1 MSQPAETWC
10 KVSFVDL
17 VVPLLVRA
25 LVIQAKKSKSTKA
38 TTVSFNEVVGFLCFF
53 WGKLGVK
60 EENKNWFTS
69 LNMTMPP
76 KERPFQK
83 DISSYSHYFSGDMLV
98 FWRVDEALKHVFFWG
113 QQTCADHRVECRDIS
128 NPMAAMAF
136 QSMQYT
142 LPESNSEFT
151 REFFWFEDE
160 TSLWGPSRCSGAN
173 CERFREGID
182 SYIELNIYS
191 WKMNFHLKHPL
202 PIFRGFFEL
211 QNSTFWSKRPGFGP
225 GGPTKSGSDYHH
237 LRGGKTM

>member
-53 WGKLGVK
+53 GGKLGVK

-98 FWRVDEALKHVFFWG
+98 FWRVDEALKHVFFEG
-113 QQTCADHRVECRDIS
+113 NKHVRII
-128 NPMAAMAF
+128 
-136 QSMQYT
+136 
-142 LPESNSEFT
+142 ESNAEIYQIPWQPWHSNLCSILSLNQTASLPLSFLVRRWNFPLGTQQMFRCELRTFQGGH
-151 REFFWFEDE
+151 WFLHWVE
-160 TSLWGPSRCSGAN
+160 
-173 CERFREGID
+173 
-182 SYIELNIYS
+182 
-191 WKMNFHLKHPL
+191 HL
-202 PIFRGFFEL
+202 
-211 QNSTFWSKRPGFGP
+211 
-225 GGPTKSGSDYHH
+225 
-237 LRGGKTM
+237 